1 MNEEQKEKFDKE
13 MTNLIENLDK
23 TFMRMMTVSKS
34 KFFNKLKFNKISF
47 TERNAFMRCKLLP

>member
-23 TFMRMMTVSKS
+23 TFMRMMTVRS
-34 KFFNKLKFNKISF
+34 
-47 TERNAFMRCKLLP
+47 